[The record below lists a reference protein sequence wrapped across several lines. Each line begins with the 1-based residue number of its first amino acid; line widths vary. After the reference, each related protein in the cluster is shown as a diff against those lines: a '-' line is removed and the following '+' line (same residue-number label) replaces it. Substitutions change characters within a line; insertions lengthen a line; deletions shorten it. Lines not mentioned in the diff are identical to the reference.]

1 MIAHLVRRSAPIAA
15 APCWRPL
22 LIAAVAL
29 LVAACQPA
37 VNRGQPGV
45 ASGTAAPTATPE
57 PAQPSGP
64 PQRVGLL
71 VPLSGNAAAV
81 GLDLASAA
89 EMALIERG
97 NDRLELLPRDTRSTQ
112 EGAIAAARQLL
123 DQEDVDVL
131 LGPLFGS
138 SAERVIDLARPRG
151 IVVLSFSSQ
160 GNIAGNGLY
169 VLGYRPEE
177 QVERVAGFAI
187 SRGYE
192 RIAALAPDDGY
203 GQTAVASL
211 RQTLQAQRGDDLVAV
226 RFYARDAS
234 DVTDKIRELRAAGSR
249 SGDLPAFDALLLADG
264 GTRLRAVA
272 SQLPDHDLTP
282 VDVRMLGTMLWPDD
296 AATLQEPSLRG
307 GWYAAVADAA
317 TRDFRSRFRRAF
329 GREPHPLAV
338 LGYDGFLIAADAA
351 SERSTASQ
359 RITDPRGYQGEAGII
374 RLRPSGLAEH
384 GLAVFELTTSG
395 PVVVDPAPVRFVE
408 PTS

>member
-15 APCWRPL
+15 GPCWRAL

-45 ASGTAAPTATPE
+45 ATGAPAPTATPE
-57 PAQPSGP
+57 PAPPAGP

-71 VPLSGNAAAV
+71 VPLTGNAAAV
-81 GLDLASAA
+81 GQDLASAA

-123 DQEDVDVL
+123 DQEGVDVL

-234 DVTDKIRELRAAGSR
+234 DVTDKIRELRAAGGR

-272 SQLPDHDLTP
+272 SQLPDHDITP

-296 AATLQEPSLRG
+296 AATLQEQSLRG

-317 TRDFRSRFRRAF
+317 TRDFRNRFRRAF

-351 SERSTASQ
+351 SDRSTAEQ